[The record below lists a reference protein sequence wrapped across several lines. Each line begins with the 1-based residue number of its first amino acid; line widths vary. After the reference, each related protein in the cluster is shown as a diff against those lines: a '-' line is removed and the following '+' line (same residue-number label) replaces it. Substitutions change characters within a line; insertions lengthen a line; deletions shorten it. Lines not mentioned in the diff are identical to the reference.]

1 MNLQQEME
9 YYMQLPYKYNIEKTK
24 TAKGETHYI
33 GYISELGIKASG
45 KTEKDVTTNLT
56 LVKRDYILNK
66 LTNHKNIPQPEDV
79 DSDFNKKFD
88 EAWNNNNSVEV
99 KKRVKTQ
106 EALTKNK
113 AVGTVNLSKLVP
125 KEEPKPEP
133 VTTHKPKTYNPISKM
148 LNWLYSKFSDE
159 GDKRDDER
167 Q

>member
-1 MNLQQEME
+1 M
-9 YYMQLPYKYNIEKTK
+9 
-24 TAKGETHYI
+24 
-33 GYISELGIKASG
+33 
-45 KTEKDVTTNLT
+45 
-56 LVKRDYILNK
+56 NK
-66 LTNHKNIPQPEDV
+66 LTNHKNIPQPEDI

-88 EAWNNNNSVEV
+88 EAWNNNNSAEV

-125 KEEPKPEP
+125 KEEPKP
-133 VTTHKPKTYNPISKM
+133 VTTRKPKTYNPISKM